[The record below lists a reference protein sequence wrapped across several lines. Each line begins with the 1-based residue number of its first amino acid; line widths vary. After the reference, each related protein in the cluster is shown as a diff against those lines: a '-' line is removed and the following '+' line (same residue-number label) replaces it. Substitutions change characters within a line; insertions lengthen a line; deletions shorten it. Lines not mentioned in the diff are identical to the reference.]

1 MVNTSF
7 LGRDMAID
15 LGTANTLV
23 YVRGRGIVL
32 NEPSVVAI
40 DRDTNKVLAVGSEAK
55 QMLGRTP
62 GNIVAIRPLKD
73 GVISDYEV
81 SSEIIRYFI
90 RQVHNKSRMFSKPRV
105 LICVPSLATN
115 VDRRAIEEAARDAG
129 AREVFQI
136 EEPLAAAIGAGL
148 PVGEP
153 QGSMVCDIGGGTT
166 EIGVISLGGLVTKR
180 SVKVGGDKLDDAI
193 INWVKKEYS
202 MLIGERMAE
211 RIKVEVGSAY
221 PTADLVKAEI
231 RGRDLI
237 TGLPRSITVTP
248 EEIRKAIEEPV
259 AEIVDTVK
267 VTLDQTPPELS
278 SDIMDRGIVLT
289 GGGALLSGL
298 DERLRSETGMPVTVA
313 DDPLNCVAIGS
324 GRCIEDFETLRRVF
338 VQKNR
343 A

>member
-1 MVNTSF
+1 M
-7 LGRDMAID
+7 
-15 LGTANTLV
+15 
-23 YVRGRGIVL
+23 
-32 NEPSVVAI
+32 
-40 DRDTNKVLAVGSEAK
+40 
-55 QMLGRTP
+55 
-62 GNIVAIRPLKD
+62 
-73 GVISDYEV
+73 
-81 SSEIIRYFI
+81 
-90 RQVHNKSRMFSKPRV
+90 
-105 LICVPSLATN
+105 
-115 VDRRAIEEAARDAG
+115 
-129 AREVFQI
+129 
-136 EEPLAAAIGAGL
+136 AAAIGAGL

-221 PTADLVKAEI
+221 PTADLAKAEI

-237 TGLPRSITVTP
+237 TGLPRSIMVTP

>member
-81 SSEIIRYFI
+81 SSEMIRYFI

-136 EEPLAAAIGAGL
+136 EEPMAAAIGAGL